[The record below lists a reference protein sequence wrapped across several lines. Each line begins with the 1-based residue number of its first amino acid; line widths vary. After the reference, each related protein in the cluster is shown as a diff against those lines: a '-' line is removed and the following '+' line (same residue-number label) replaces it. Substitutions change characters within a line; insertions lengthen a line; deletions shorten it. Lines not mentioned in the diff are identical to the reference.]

1 MDQRKPW
8 CIFVI
13 VREEYFFLPIWYR
26 YYSRFL
32 DDQDIYIV
40 HHVPDPENNKDTS
53 TDFLKG
59 KCQIFQETH
68 DTVDAD
74 WLIAINKKYQAM
86 LLQKYQAVIH
96 TDVDEI
102 IFVDTSNQSEI
113 KDLGEIMTKFLASDQ
128 ESMITKTFTLMHQ
141 PNIEPKINP
150 ERNILAQR
158 HFWYRDRWYD
168 KSLITK
174 KVQNSNNGHHIY
186 GKYETAPGLLML
198 HLHQY
203 DFDAYV
209 ERHIYW
215 AKNYK
220 FANADIEHQ
229 RNYHYRRVGEKLTH
243 QYLHHYTMGISQQR
257 ICAVYVPP
265 FVHQQL
271 QL

>member
-1 MDQRKPW
+1 MDSKRSW

-13 VREEYFFLPIWYR
+13 VREEYFFLPKWYQ

-40 HHVPDPENNKDTS
+40 HHVPDPENSKDTS

-68 DTVDAD
+68 DSVDGN

-86 LLQKYQAVIH
+86 LLEKYQAVAH

-102 IFVDTSNQSEI
+102 IFVDPRPEF
-113 KDLGEIMTKFLASDQ
+113 KDLGQMMDKFLASDQ

-141 PNIEPKINP
+141 PNIEPKIDLT
-150 ERNILAQR
+150 RNILPQR

-186 GKYETAPGLLML
+186 GQYETTPGLLML

-203 DFDAYV
+203 DFDEYV
-209 ERHIYW
+209 NRHIYW

-220 FANADIEHQ
+220 FADEDIKHQ

-243 QYLHHYTMGISQQR
+243 QYLHHYSMGISEKR
-257 ICAVYVPP
+257 IFATRVPP
-265 FVHQQL
+265 FVNSQIQL
-271 QL
+271 